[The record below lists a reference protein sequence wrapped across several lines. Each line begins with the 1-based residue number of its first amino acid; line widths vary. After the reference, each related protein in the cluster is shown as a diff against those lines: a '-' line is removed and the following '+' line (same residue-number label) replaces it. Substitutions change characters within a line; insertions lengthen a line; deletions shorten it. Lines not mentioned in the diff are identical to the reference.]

1 MTLSEA
7 RQEIRDELELLSDDY
22 EDVYE
27 KWTALSPDARTRV
40 VVDVMSGDMSASV
53 AVMLALGI

>member
-7 RQEIRDELELLSDDY
+7 RQEIRDELELLSDDH
-22 EDVYE
+22 EDIYE
-27 KWTALSPDARTRV
+27 KWLALSPEERDQI